1 MFNCVVKPHC
11 QYKEFYKK
19 NRNKDYWLFLLL
31 AQLLRRNAIALTNY
45 KQYLPF
51 LSSPM
56 SLTSFEGEQRN
67 IVKTYFDI
75 VENRLKELIHINET
89 YFPSDVI
96 QALRDHKKDTKAII
110 ASIRALCPNCD
121 EFIPRL
127 RVNED
132 FSVAVHC
139 ACGYKETLTL
149 KEYIAVYKSK
159 ERMCSYVN
167 RCEDHDAKCSFCC
180 GVCKKINVRNAKSHT
195 RKTKITSMNSVRYQS
210 KKRRKQ

>member
-1 MFNCVVKPHC
+1 
-11 QYKEFYKK
+11 
-19 NRNKDYWLFLLL
+19 
-31 AQLLRRNAIALTNY
+31 
-45 KQYLPF
+45 
-51 LSSPM
+51 M

-180 GVCKKINVRNAKSHT
+180 GVCKKNKCPKCEEPHKKDKDNINEFSEISIEKEKETIAKANELLATHFLQQ
-195 RKTKITSMNSVRYQS
+195 KTSTLVVI
-210 KKRRKQ
+210 